1 MKNKWVEK
9 YSFIEFAGVTV
20 NEMSFAPC
28 ITLKFKNGHQ
38 YNFSY
43 NHTDDFDV
51 DRHIELYIRDYI
63 YTQREKKLKRI
74 LNEEKT
80 SI

>member
-28 ITLKFKNGHQ
+28 ITLKFK
-38 YNFSY
+38 
-43 NHTDDFDV
+43 
-51 DRHIELYIRDYI
+51 
-63 YTQREKKLKRI
+63 
-74 LNEEKT
+74 T